1 MRESGLILLQ
11 TIPNHINI
19 VSLKKEL
26 LVAFPGI
33 VSVHDLH
40 VWHLAGAKVI
50 CTAHIIFLDPMVYA
64 KITDDVTGFFVEMGI
79 TQVTIQPE
87 FHQVS
92 LFFMRFHQIKNP
104 SMEKSI
110 NYFSR

>member
-1 MRESGLILLQ
+1 MVLIEHLFFTVRESGLILLQ

-19 VSLKKEL
+19 DSLKKEL

-33 VSVHDLH
+33 VNVHDLH
-40 VWHLAGAKVI
+40 VWHLAGEKVI

-64 KITDDVTGFFVEMGI
+64 SITDQVTGFFVEMGI

-87 FHQVS
+87 FHKVS
-92 LFFMRFHQIKNP
+92 KHHFLKC
-104 SMEKSI
+104 K
-110 NYFSR
+110 